1 MRIDPPMTLPPAA
14 PAATPATRPVAASLA
29 IPPLPQWRSGQA
41 EAARP
46 VPTPGLTPAAILPP
60 QAAPLSA
67 APPALISPPPPVTVS
82 ALTSATGLTPAPQRP
97 TIAVPQP
104 LPFPLPLPD
113 RLTLTPVATAH
124 ANVDFKTRA
133 LQAILQ
139 SLGGGRPLPAQ
150 FQLLLRDEAGAYQ
163 PPAAGVPTNA
173 AAPSSAATA
182 VAPAALLQST
192 LQLQTSLGQ
201 TLPARLTLA
210 LMPALVAARPEL
222 AEALRQRLL
231 DDQPLPMKLDAA
243 PAELAGQRL
252 LFEFTDPR
260 AQWSMQ
266 ALAMRGLLVVGQ
278 PEKLRGK
285 PVWRLPAD
293 EEEDGQDATA
303 EAENPPYVL
312 ADDGGPPRISTLR
325 WAGLLL
331 VPLYAKLRALL
342 R

>member
-1 MRIDPPMTLPPAA
+1 MRIDPPMTSPPAA
-14 PAATPATRPVAASLA
+14 TAPTPATRPVAALFA
-29 IPPLPQWRSGQA
+29 IPPTLALRSVLADEAGPLPTPA
-41 EAARP
+41 PTLPLPAAP
-46 VPTPGLTPAAILPP
+46 IPTPAPAAPLLPTPGLVPASGPTP
-60 QAAPLSA
+60 
-67 APPALISPPPPVTVS
+67 
-82 ALTSATGLTPAPQRP
+82 ALTSPMGT
-97 TIAVPQP
+97 V
-104 LPFPLPLPD
+104 PLPLPGPLPD
-113 RLTLTPVATAH
+113 RVTWTPVAH
-124 ANVDFKTRA
+124 LPRGIEFRTRT

-139 SLGGGRPLPAQ
+139 SLGGGRALPAQ
-150 FQLLLRDEAGAYQ
+150 FQILLRDETSAYS
-163 PPAAGVPTNA
+163 PPAMGGASLSGGPTTPSP
-173 AAPSSAATA
+173 AP
-182 VAPAALLQST
+182 VALLQST
-192 LQLQTSLGQ
+192 LQLETAPGQ

-285 PVWRLPAD
+285 PVWRLPDD
-293 EEEDGQDATA
+293 EPEDEQEAPA
-303 EAENPPYVL
+303 EAAIPPYAL

-325 WAGLLL
+325 WASLLL
-331 VPLYAKLRALL
+331 VPLFAKLRALL

>member
-1 MRIDPPMTLPPAA
+1 MRIDPPMTSPPAA
-14 PAATPATRPVAASLA
+14 TAATPATRPVAALFA
-29 IPPLPQWRSGQA
+29 IPPTLTLRSVLAEEAGPLP
-41 EAARP
+41 
-46 VPTPGLTPAAILPP
+46 
-60 QAAPLSA
+60 
-67 APPALISPPPPVTVS
+67 
-82 ALTSATGLTPAPQRP
+82 TPAPPMMSPAAPVPIPAPAMTLLPAPGLAPGTGLAPAP
-97 TIAVPQP
+97 T
-104 LPFPLPLPD
+104 LPTGAAPLPLPGPLPD
-113 RLTLTPVATAH
+113 RVTWTPVAQLSRGIE
-124 ANVDFKTRA
+124 FRTRT

-139 SLGGGRPLPAQ
+139 SLGGGRALPAQ
-150 FQLLLRDEAGAYQ
+150 FQILLRDETSAYS
-163 PPAAGVPTNA
+163 PPAAGG
-173 AAPSSAATA
+173 APLSGSTITPSP
-182 VAPAALLQST
+182 APVALLQSA
-192 LQLQTSLGQ
+192 LQLETAPGQ

-285 PVWRLPAD
+285 PAWRLPDD
-293 EEEDGQDATA
+293 EPEDGQDAPA
-303 EAENPPYVL
+303 EAAIPPYAL

-325 WAGLLL
+325 WASLLL
-331 VPLYAKLRALL
+331 VPLFAKLRALL

>member
-1 MRIDPPMTLPPAA
+1 MRIDPPMTSPPAA
-14 PAATPATRPVAASLA
+14 TAPTPATRPVSASFAIPPTLALRSVLADEAGPLPTPAPTLPLPTAPIPTPAPAATLLPAASLVPA
-29 IPPLPQWRSGQA
+29 SGATPAPPSPMAAPPLPG
-41 EAARP
+41 
-46 VPTPGLTPAAILPP
+46 
-60 QAAPLSA
+60 
-67 APPALISPPPPVTVS
+67 
-82 ALTSATGLTPAPQRP
+82 
-97 TIAVPQP
+97 
-104 LPFPLPLPD
+104 PLPD
-113 RLTLTPVATAH
+113 RVTWTPVANLTGG
-124 ANVDFKTRA
+124 VESRMRT

-139 SLGGGRPLPAQ
+139 SLGGGRALPAQ
-150 FQLLLRDEAGAYQ
+150 FQILLRDETSAYS
-163 PPAAGVPTNA
+163 PPATGG
-173 AAPSSAATA
+173 APLTGGTTA
-182 VAPAALLQST
+182 PPPAPVALLQST
-192 LQLQTSLGQ
+192 LQLETAPGQ

-231 DDQPLPMKLDAA
+231 DDHQPLPMQLDAA

-285 PVWRLPAD
+285 PVWRLTDD
-293 EEEDGQDATA
+293 EPEDGQDASA
-303 EAENPPYVL
+303 EAAIPPYAL

-325 WAGLLL
+325 WASLLL
-331 VPLYAKLRALL
+331 VPLFAKLRALL